1 MDLCVEN
8 DEEYVPWANS
18 VKNFQ
23 IDKKWIRQKK
33 KLMTVEEKIRC
44 KICD

>member
-33 KLMTVEEKIRC
+33 KIDDSRGKNEM
-44 KICD
+44 